1 MSEKGSF
8 PVAESKH
15 GSELMKEYNEK
26 LLYNLIRTK
35 GPISRAKLAQMTKL
49 SPTSVGRIT
58 ASLLEEGY
66 VREVGTVDG
75 NVGRKATLLD
85 IIPDGVLGISVD
97 INVPQIH
104 VGLVNIR
111 GEILCRRS
119 KENSPHNSVE
129 QITTLIKTAVDE
141 ILNEISDSQKKRII
155 GMGVSA
161 VGPVDWPDGV
171 VISSPQFNWKNVNVP
186 LRLLLQNSYAFEV
199 LVDNDTKSTAK
210 AEQLFGGAAKYDSFL
225 SIYLGS
231 GIGSTLSIHGRIVRG
246 NNNLAGE
253 IGHMVITP
261 NGMLCDCGRR
271 GCLQATACISGIER
285 MTGKRFQDVLDLAA
299 KGDVA
304 YVTLLDQTATYLS
317 QWIANMAVMFDP
329 TKIIIYGEM
338 LDLWTGLYDQIVERF
353 KLFLWTPEKHSQ
365 IIRRSFIENAA
376 IPYLS
381 GAASVFYKFTKADV
395 TIIG

>member
-1 MSEKGSF
+1 M
-8 PVAESKH
+8 AESKH
-15 GSELMKEYNEK
+15 GSDLMKEYNEK

-35 GPISRAKLAQMTKL
+35 GPISRAKLAQLTQL
-49 SPTSVGRIT
+49 SPTSVGRI
-58 ASLLEEGY
+58 AANLLDEGY

-75 NVGRKATLLD
+75 CVGRKATLLD
-85 IIPDGVLGISVD
+85 IIPEGVLGISVD

-111 GEILCRRS
+111 GEILSRRS

-129 QITTLIKTAVDE
+129 QILTLVKTAVDE
-141 ILNEISDSQKKRII
+141 TLNTISDDLKKRII

-171 VISSPQFNWKNVNVP
+171 VISSPQFNWKNVHVP
-186 LRLLLQNSYAFEV
+186 LRLLLQNSYDFEV

-210 AEQLFGGAAKYDSFL
+210 AEQLFGGAAKYNSFL

-231 GIGSTLSIHGRIVRG
+231 GIGSTLSLNGRIVRG
-246 NNNLAGE
+246 DNNLAGE
-253 IGHMVITP
+253 IGHMVVVP

-285 MTGKRFQDVLDLAA
+285 ITGKKFEEILELAA
-299 KGDVA
+299 QGHVES
-304 YVTLLDQTATYLS
+304 VTLLDQTATYLS
-317 QWIANMAVMFDP
+317 QWIANMAVLFDP

-338 LDLWTGLYDQIVERF
+338 LDLWASLYDQIVERF

-365 IIRRSFIENAA
+365 ILRKSFIENAA

-381 GAASVFYKFTKADV
+381 GAASVFYKFTKTDV
-395 TIIG
+395 TIID